1 MKKMFFF
8 GLLLVGAGL
17 AYAQPGQELDR
28 SRIAAERSRAQ
39 AGFAIEDSACYQ
51 RFWVN
56 DCLDAVKARRLELL
70 ADLRRQEVALN
81 DQERKTQ
88 GAQQLQ
94 KIEEKQSL
102 AQQQAQVDALALAAK
117 KSQTKIDRGASKTQG
132 SNLPEAQQ
140 AARAQANRNAA
151 ADRLK
156 ANQAKLAGRAQ
167 KQQMDAQEA
176 QKFQAKQQKAKE
188 RQEKN
193 KASRT
198 TKTKAPS
205 LPPPPPR

>member
-8 GLLLVGAGL
+8 GSLIVGVGL
-17 AYAQPGQELDR
+17 AYAQPDQQLDR
-28 SRIAAERSRAQ
+28 SRIATERSRAQ
-39 AGFAIEDSACYQ
+39 AGFAIEDSACYK

-81 DQERKTQ
+81 DQERKAQ

-102 AQQQAQVDALALAAK
+102 AHQQVQADALTLAAN
-117 KSQTKIDRGASKTQG
+117 KSRTKIDRGASKTEG
-132 SNLPEAQQ
+132 SNPPEAQQ
-140 AARAQANRNAA
+140 ATRAQANRSAA

-156 ANQAKLAGRAQ
+156 ANKDKVTGRAQ

-193 KASRT
+193 KASQT
-198 TKTKAPS
+198 SKTKAPS
-205 LPPPPPR
+205 LPLAPPR